1 MGSSIFTMHKD
12 STPFRRN
19 EYDITAYVGKNG
31 TGKTLIMVNDTI
43 DTLKGVSWECSD
55 PTHLH
60 TQIGITSGLRN
71 VLTTVPL
78 LDPQTGQEHSLSR
91 PYLHHSDFLVAEHSD
106 VLLDEIT
113 AIFPSR
119 GYGSLPPTVA
129 VQLNQLRKPD
139 VKVRWSAP
147 SWARA
152 DVILREVTEQVV
164 STRRFASSFIPGRL
178 RKTYSGFLV
187 RSFSGDDFKTWVN
200 LNMMIKIKPET
211 YQFYW
216 RSNKRA
222 SSLSSPPPLLSSSP
236 LPFFDEAQNYYNSFA
251 PAYVPSQDYGTGACL
266 TCGGRRDSLKCLCS
280 PSSIL
285 DEKLERARAFWSNQI
300 F

>member
-1 MGSSIFTMHKD
+1 MGSSILGMFKD
-12 STPFRRN
+12 STSFRRN

-43 DTLKGVSWECSD
+43 DTLRGVLWECSD

-60 TQIGITSGLRN
+60 TSLGITTGLRN

-78 LDPQTGQEHSLSR
+78 VDPLSGEEHLLSR
-91 PYLHHSDFLVAEHSD
+91 PYLHHNDFLVAEHSD

-119 GYGSLPPTVA
+119 GYGALPPSVA

-147 SWARA
+147 SWNRA
-152 DVILREVTEQVV
+152 DVILREVTEQVIT
-164 STRRFASSFIPGRL
+164 TRRFAPSFIPGRL
-178 RKTYSGFLV
+178 RKTYSGFLI
-187 RSFSGDDFKTWVN
+187 RSFNGDEFKRWVAMN
-200 LNMMIKIKPET
+200 QMIRIKPET

-216 RSNKRA
+216 RSNKRS
-222 SSLSSPPPLLSSSP
+222 SSLQSSSSP
-236 LPFFDEAQNYYNSFA
+236 SLEAQNFYNSFA
-251 PAYVPSQDYGTGACL
+251 PAYVPSQDHGSGPCL
-266 TCGGRRDSLKCLCS
+266 TCGGRRDSVRCSCSDNSLKESL
-280 PSSIL
+280 
-285 DEKLERARAFWSNQI
+285 LERAAYFWSNQA
-300 F
+300 